1 MKHVLHIT
9 LALLSALALSLTASA
24 QTPPERVYVSS
35 VSPASD
41 TSGSG
46 TLSAPYRTIKKAV
59 DEVAAGGEVIVLDS
73 GEYQHATSE
82 ISITKSVSIFA
93 PVGVNAT
100 VKVTSSTQNAITVNA
115 GSSDKVFLRGLT
127 LFTASAGHTGIKATA
142 VGTLQVENCVIGG
155 FIYSGI
161 DVETAADSK
170 LFVRDSEIRGQ
181 TTTGKGID
189 LSTTSGTVKAY
200 VDRTR
205 LEKNTLAGVY
215 LGENVQASIRD
226 SLITGSDVGLHV
238 NAASG
243 ASQLNVEG
251 CQVTANATG
260 VKSEGAVATAR
271 VSNSTITRNDT
282 GWTTASAGTL
292 LTRSN
297 NTLTANVSNG
307 STSGTYSAY

>member
-1 MKHVLHIT
+1 MKNAMHIT
-9 LALLSALALSLTASA
+9 LMLLVTLAFSLTASA
-24 QTPPERVYVSS
+24 QSDRVYVS
-35 VSPASD
+35 ALNNQNGD
-41 TSGSG
+41 TSGTG
-46 TLSAPYRTIKKAV
+46 TLSSPYRTIKKGV
-59 DEVAAGGEVIVLDS
+59 DEVAAGGEVIVLND
-73 GEYQHATSE
+73 GEYQHASNE

-115 GSSDKVFLRGLT
+115 GTSDKVFLRGLT
-127 LFTASAGHTGIKATA
+127 LFTASSGHTGIKATA
-142 VGTLQVENCVIGG
+142 VGTLQVENCVIAG

-161 DVETAADSK
+161 DVETSASSK

-189 LSTTSGTVKAY
+189 LSTTSGTVTAY

-215 LGENVQASIRD
+215 IGENVRADVRH
-226 SLITGSDVGLHV
+226 SLVTGSDVGLHV
-238 NAASG
+238 SAASG
-243 ASQLNVEG
+243 ASQLTVDN
-251 CQVTANATG
+251 CQVTANTTG

-282 GWTTASAGTL
+282 GWTTASSGTL

-297 NTLTANVSNG
+297 NTLTANVADG
-307 STSGTYSAY
+307 STSGTYSAQ